1 MPGGL
6 TTASHRATGA
16 TRAERPR
23 RASRRGPRRGRPVHR
38 GLFERPGH
46 LPFRGS
52 VRERDGGV
60 RVAEPFADPLSH
72 FAVSDRGVRVPRQQG
87 VDGRGIQGLGPARRR
102 HAQGELRGRRGEGC
116 QPGGVRRPTVPEDH
130 RAGRVPETGV
140 RSRER
145 RRWRSALGRD
155 STRLLLRPP
164 GEARRTPYG
173 RERRAE
179 DRPAYVPLRDGPQP
193 LRGRPPLDHRGQAAD
208 EELPKEIEVGGGE
221 DLRCRA
227 AVDSRPQRIADHE
240 LSQPSAPQVCSPDGT
255 PAADLVD
262 VPTPGSQPT
271 DFYPTNLYPTPDH
284 SFDFDGVLRSP
295 TP

>member
-1 MPGGL
+1 MAVGSRTGL
-6 TTASHRATGA
+6 DPTTT
-16 TRAERPR
+16 
-23 RASRRGPRRGRPVHR
+23 
-38 GLFERPGH
+38 
-46 LPFRGS
+46 
-52 VRERDGGV
+52 
-60 RVAEPFADPLSH
+60 
-72 FAVSDRGVRVPRQQG
+72 
-87 VDGRGIQGLGPARRR
+87 
-102 HAQGELRGRRGEGC
+102 
-116 QPGGVRRPTVPEDH
+116 
-130 RAGRVPETGV
+130 
-140 RSRER
+140 
-145 RRWRSALGRD
+145 
-155 STRLLLRPP
+155 STPP